1 MKARAHSRAY
11 SRAELLAMRREML
24 LIESELQRRQVEIDM
39 QPLLQGAESLQVGM
53 RIVSKARKH
62 PEWIAFAALGL
73 AMIKPRRLSSF
84 MRLGTAGMRMWRQV
98 RPLLQLPAA
107 RDD

>member
-1 MKARAHSRAY
+1 MATHMR

-24 LIESELQRRQVEIDM
+24 LAECEMQRRQLEIEM
-39 QPLLQGAESLQVGM
+39 RPLVLGAESLQTGM
-53 RIVSKARKH
+53 RIVGKARKH
-62 PEWIAFAALGL
+62 PEWLALAALGL

-98 RPLLQLPAA
+98 RPFLQLPAA
-107 RDD
+107 QEEVR